1 MKLCQVLPVE
11 VVQSAALTA
20 EEKESRA
27 AVTLCTPAQ
36 RRAVLCRGRG
46 LDPRDWAQVKQRGC
60 LVCLV
65 KPPQS
70 CGYPGRHGCV
80 CITVLFRAMSE
91 LLNQISGLPP
101 LSVPCSAF
109 QSSLGERVLDDSTWA
124 DTFQQFT
131 QCTAAPRGTQDTGFF
146 PPSLLPSLSWVLQG
160 WDVGPQHQIFL
171 PYRFTPIDLL
181 YWLMWI

>member
-1 MKLCQVLPVE
+1 MKLCQVLPAE

-20 EEKESRA
+20 EEKESQA
-27 AVTLCTPAQ
+27 AVTLCIPAQ

-46 LDPRDWAQVKQRGC
+46 LDPSDLAQVKQRGC

-70 CGYPGRHGCV
+70 CWYPGQHGCV
-80 CITVLFRAMSE
+80 CTTVLFRAMSE

-109 QSSLGERVLDDSTWA
+109 QSSLGERVLNVSKWA
-124 DTFQQFT
+124 DMFQQFT
-131 QCTAAPRGTQDTGFF
+131 QCTAAPRGSQGTGFF
-146 PPSLLPSLSWVLQG
+146 PPSFPLLSAAGLGCRASALNVSPLQI
-160 WDVGPQHQIFL
+160 HS
-171 PYRFTPIDLL
+171 Y
-181 YWLMWI
+181 